1 MRTHGQ
7 ADEENE
13 TVKMM
18 QRKKVTKEKK
28 KKERKGNTM
37 YIYSVHRYAR
47 GRASLITTFLTLKA
61 WTHCFT
67 GTRVIAAVCVRA
79 CVCVCVCV
87 CALVSLTRDL

>member
-28 KKERKGNTM
+28 KKKKEKGTPCI
-37 YIYSVHRYAR
+37 YIAY
-47 GRASLITTFLTLKA
+47 IDM
-61 WTHCFT
+61 
-67 GTRVIAAVCVRA
+67 RVAV
-79 CVCVCVCV
+79 
-87 CALVSLTRDL
+87 LL